1 MVYVS
6 GRWVRVPVSGN
17 TGVPGA
23 SSCPAI
29 TASPCGLAPKTVH
42 VSSRRIDKVFHLSNC
57 PMSTR
62 IENRQND
69 REIVGDC
76 QEKDRSLSHLYM
88 HGAQEL
94 VRRLCCRQGSQNG
107 IIIKRRGER
116 WHGRLYRYGP
126 RPSHRTR
133 LRAARGSEGSTK
145 ILESDKN
152 ERWSYQRDQRQR
164 ASCGLDTCWC
174 QGLAQGWPYGA
185 GASRGRTWFRL
196 L

>member
-23 SSCPAI
+23 SSCTAI
-29 TASPCGLAPKTVH
+29 TASPCGLTPKTAH

-69 REIVGDC
+69 REIDGDC

-88 HGAQEL
+88 PW
-94 VRRLCCRQGSQNG
+94 GS
-107 IIIKRRGER
+107 
-116 WHGRLYRYGP
+116 
-126 RPSHRTR
+126 
-133 LRAARGSEGSTK
+133 
-145 ILESDKN
+145 
-152 ERWSYQRDQRQR
+152 
-164 ASCGLDTCWC
+164 
-174 QGLAQGWPYGA
+174 GA
-185 GASRGRTWFRL
+185 GEAHL
-196 L
+196 LSPGQPEWHNY

>member
-107 IIIKRRGER
+107 IIITRRARAGTDAYIAMG
-116 WHGRLYRYGP
+116 HGHHTVPGYEP
-126 RPSHRTR
+126 QE
-133 LRAARGSEGSTK
+133 GSEGSTK

-152 ERWSYQRDQRQR
+152 ESWSHQRDQRQR
-164 ASCGLDTCWC
+164 AS
-174 QGLAQGWPYGA
+174 
-185 GASRGRTWFRL
+185 
-196 L
+196 